1 MKSTMS
7 PYIYPGLQS
16 NTRMWLKNRT
26 CFMTGELAII
36 AGSVCEV
43 CDVSMDEL
51 KSKNRSAQITEAR
64 KIYAHLARRLYMFTY
79 RRLGEYINRDHSTM
93 VVAVNT
99 CENFI
104 EIDPNFRELYH
115 LCLLKAKLSLDQ
127 NGHSNYRNTHKTVV
141 TIAEV
146 YELNKIQNGFKY
158 QRLLT

>member
-43 CDVSMDEL
+43 CNVSMDEL
-51 KSKNRSAQITEAR
+51 KSKNRAAQITEAR

-93 VVAVNT
+93 VIAVRT

-127 NGHSNYRNTHKTVV
+127 NGHSNYKNTHKTVV

>member
-1 MKSTMS
+1 
-7 PYIYPGLQS
+7 
-16 NTRMWLKNRT
+16 
-26 CFMTGELAII
+26 MTGELAII

-43 CDVSMDEL
+43 CNVSMDEL
-51 KSKNRSAQITEAR
+51 KSKNRSAPITEAR

-93 VVAVNT
+93 VIAVRT

-104 EIDPNFRELYH
+104 EIDPNFKELYH